1 MNHRSLAF
9 FVAAVGSFAAGNLAH
24 AEVLLMDRVK
34 QEHGMNAPARG
45 MSMAQ
50 VESRYGA
57 PMNKEDPRGG
67 DTRLHP
73 VINRWVYPEYTVY
86 FERDR
91 VISSVMNKGPNEVG
105 LKNAPP
111 PQRQ

>member
-1 MNHRSLAF
+1 MNHRSFAF
-9 FVAAVGSFAAGNLAH
+9 FVALAGLAVGNLAR
-24 AEVLLMDRVK
+24 AEVLLVDRVN
-34 QEHGMNAPARG
+34 QERGMNAPARG

-57 PMNKEDPRGG
+57 PTSKEDPRGG
-67 DTRLHP
+67 DSALHP

-91 VISSVMNKGPNEVG
+91 VINSVMNKGPNEIG